1 MHTGNKED
9 NEKEPVILFA
19 DDDDLVLDVGV
30 RLLQKIGYMV
40 LEAKDGH
47 QAVDLFSKN
56 KDRVDLVILDM
67 KMPFNGEKAF
77 RKLKEIKDDIK
88 ILITSGWVDDYRVQ
102 KMIDQGCN
110 GFIQKPFNLAVLSDK
125 IKAILGN

>member
-1 MHTGNKED
+1 MDIGNKEE
-9 NEKEPVILFA
+9 NEKEPVILFV

-30 RLLQKIGYMV
+30 RLLQKIGYKV

-77 RKLKEIKDDIK
+77 RKLREMKENIK
-88 ILITSGWVDDYRVQ
+88 ILITSGWVEDYRVQ

-110 GFIQKPFNLAVLSDK
+110 GFIQKPFNLSVLSDK
-125 IKAILGN
+125 LRSILGT